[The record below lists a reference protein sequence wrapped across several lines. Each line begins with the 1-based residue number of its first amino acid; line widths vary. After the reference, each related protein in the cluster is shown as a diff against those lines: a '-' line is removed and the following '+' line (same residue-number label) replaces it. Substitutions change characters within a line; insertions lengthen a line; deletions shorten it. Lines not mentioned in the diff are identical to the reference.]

1 MNCFFQHLAR
11 MDEAQRQYQTLQA
24 DRETLRL
31 KLDDQEKMMD
41 ILRSQMESSLQMT
54 VQHSRTI
61 DSLHQQNRL
70 LSEQLNQ
77 HKLEIQQLMVR
88 SLSLKYWKIAII
100 NIHIQATL
108 LLTCSS
114 VSLSPSCAI
123 C

>member
-1 MNCFFQHLAR
+1 

-41 ILRSQMESSLQMT
+41 ILRSQMESSSQMT

-88 SLSLKYWKIAII
+88 SLSLKYCKIAKI

-108 LLTCSS
+108 LLTRTS
-114 VSLSPSCAI
+114 VSLYPSCAI